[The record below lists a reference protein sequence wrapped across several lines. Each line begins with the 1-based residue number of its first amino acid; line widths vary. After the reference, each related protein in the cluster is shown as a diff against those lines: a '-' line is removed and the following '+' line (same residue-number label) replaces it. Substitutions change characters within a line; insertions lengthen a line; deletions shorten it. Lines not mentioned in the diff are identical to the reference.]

1 MWMDGTAFG
10 HGMGVWDGV
19 SVLKKHRE
27 VWDASMALLR
37 EIDPNYH
44 CTSIGFNKNFKVR
57 LVVGPQ
63 S

>member
-1 MWMDGTAFG
+1 
-10 HGMGVWDGV
+10 MGVWDGV

-57 LVVGPQ
+57 WSTGCESV
-63 S
+63 